1 MPLYKTIH
9 PKEQTVIRVW
19 KIEEDLEFLK
29 DGIVLKEESSQRLNG
44 MKSVLHQKGFLS
56 VRHLLRLEGYQDH
69 DLSYNSYGKPLLND
83 DMHISITHS
92 FEFAA
97 IIISPIEVGID
108 VEKNREKIKNIQ
120 HRFVNTDYDS
130 LSDEDLVRQLTVIW
144 GAKESMYK
152 TYPYGGLSFHDNIA
166 IDPFLFKDE
175 RSSGRISFRGWNRE
189 YDIGFRFLKEGF
201 TLVYALSLTD
211 GDQGFNKKLA

>member
-9 PKEQTVIRVW
+9 PKDNTVIRVW
-19 KIEEDLEFLK
+19 KIEEELDFLK
-29 DGIVLKEESSQRLNG
+29 EGVDLRRESSERLNG
-44 MKSVLHQKGFLS
+44 MKSTLHQKGFLS
-56 VRHLLRLEGYQDH
+56 VRHLLGLEGYQDH
-69 DLSYNSYGKPLLND
+69 DLYYNSFGKPLLKD
-83 DMHISITHS
+83 GRHISITHS

-97 IIISPIEVGID
+97 IIISQIEAGID
-108 VEKNREKIKNIQ
+108 IEKNREKIVNIQ

-166 IDPFLFKDE
+166 IDPFLFKDQ
-175 RSSGRISFRGWNRE
+175 RSSGRVSFQGWNRE
-189 YDIGFRFLKEGF
+189 YDIRFHFLKEGF
-201 TLVYALSLTD
+201 TLVYALSLAADDPGHKEKT
-211 GDQGFNKKLA
+211 Q